1 MFWKILFIFCA
12 LVLTY
17 LQFGGLANFMTLA
30 EVNILLGYIL
40 SAIIVF
46 ILGYFFSLGWN
57 KRLFSLKANNIIFSL
72 IVLYMIFSM
81 VMAVISGITPIVFE
95 IKRQTAGTVSDSS
108 IYLSTIMLLGLS
120 AFVLYSLLYSPV
132 IVAFFKYKRRF
143 ENLQPVDKPYWKM
156 FLTFLSVYNVT
167 SIIYVLIMADFLTSN
182 LWDILLIISMIY
194 EIFMMVGFAYNI
206 KFGQQFFWKIT
217 SIPFV
222 ILSCVEFFLCSD
234 QIKDLLYFNLVLNSY
249 VTLAGTI
256 VIAVTMLYALYSYAF
271 KDSVY
276 KKIEEN
282 K

>member
-1 MFWKILFIFCA
+1 MFWKILFIICA
-12 LVLTY
+12 LILAY
-17 LQFGGLANFMTLA
+17 LQLGGLANFMTLA

-132 IVAFFKYKRRF
+132 IVAFFKYKSRF
-143 ENLQPVDKPYWKM
+143 ENLETVDKPYWKM
-156 FLTFLSVYNVT
+156 FLTFLSICNLT
-167 SIIYVLIMADFLTSN
+167 SIIYVLVMADYLFIN
-182 LWDILLIISMIY
+182 LWDIFLLITLVY
-194 EIFMMVGFAYNI
+194 GIFMMIGFAYNI
-206 KFGQQFFWKIT
+206 KFGPQNLWKIT
-217 SIPFV
+217 SVPFAA
-222 ILSCVEFFLCSD
+222 IACAGFFLCSD
-234 QIKDLLYFNLVLNSY
+234 QVKELLSFNLALNSY
-249 VTLAGTI
+249 VALGVTI
-256 VIAVTMLYALYSYAF
+256 IVAVLMLYVLYSYAF
-271 KDSVY
+271 KDYVY

>member
-57 KRLFSLKANNIIFSL
+57 KRLFFFFSNNIIFSL

-143 ENLQPVDKPYWKM
+143 ENLQPLLENVSYI
-156 FLTFLSVYNVT
+156 FVGIQCNFYNLCT
-167 SIIYVLIMADFLTSN
+167 YYGGFSN
-182 LWDILLIISMIY
+182 FKL
-194 EIFMMVGFAYNI
+194 VGYPANHFN
-206 KFGQQFFWKIT
+206 
-217 SIPFV
+217 
-222 ILSCVEFFLCSD
+222 
-234 QIKDLLYFNLVLNSY
+234 DL
-249 VTLAGTI
+249 
-256 VIAVTMLYALYSYAF
+256 
-271 KDSVY
+271 
-276 KKIEEN
+276 
-282 K
+282 